1 MDKIDFCFEE
11 LKFHQMIALIVLLF
25 LTEPSSWDNLVH
37 GIYSPAHYIF
47 VNRKKKKTQKQLSL
61 PSRDSS
67 ALLFFSLAICQLWLF
82 AAI

>member
-47 VNRKKKKTQKQLSL
+47 VNRKKKN
-61 PSRDSS
+61 PE
-67 ALLFFSLAICQLWLF
+67 AIVF
-82 AAI
+82 T